1 MINIYELKLLSGAAH
16 ANFVSPQHF
25 EHYGFVSK
33 NWCKTADVVKQ
44 LIISSVILPR
54 KPLPSCIVEYP
65 SGHTYPTDIIT
76 HDIAEY
82 KHLLCD
88 NSEKLDNLK
97 QKF

>member
-1 MINIYELKLLSGAAH
+1 MDLKWLLIL
-16 ANFVSPQHF
+16 
-25 EHYGFVSK
+25 K
-33 NWCKTADVVKQ
+33 
-44 LIISSVILPR
+44 SVICAKR
-54 KPLPSCIVEYP
+54 QDGLPSCIVEYP